1 MRWMFVLLC
10 LPGAAMGQDQFT
22 TVLGHSV
29 AVQKISSAIV
39 AEREENLLASVADVL
54 QKHSQDTGHEA
65 CAQICKSSNQY
76 GAVVT
81 TVGSHIMCPV
91 TNLCPEGFT
100 PTNVGIHSHP
110 GGHSYKINPVDKILL
125 NSPFYKVGATEKRG
139 KNNAFS
145 EEDFAAGPG
154 YMVNVQGEIF
164 YQEGPKKVRK
174 IR

>member
-1 MRWMFVLLC
+1 MRAFVFLLV
-10 LPGAAMGQDQFT
+10 LPLAANAQNTT
-22 TVLGHSV
+22 TVFGKSV
-29 AVQKISSAIV
+29 TVTTVSSSIV
-39 AEREENLLASVADVL
+39 SETEENLVASVAPIL
-54 QKHSQDTGHEA
+54 QLHSEQTGHEA

-145 EEDFAAGPG
+145 DEDFASGAG
-154 YMVNVQGEIF
+154 YMVNAQGEIF
-164 YQEGPKKVRK
+164 YQDGPKKVRK

>member
-1 MRWMFVLLC
+1 MRSPFALLFFPSIA
-10 LPGAAMGQDQFT
+10 LAQSV
-22 TVLGHSV
+22 TVLDHSV

-39 AEREENLLASVADVL
+39 AENEEELVRSVSGVL

-76 GAVVT
+76 AAMVT

-100 PTNVGIHSHP
+100 PTHVGIHSHP

-145 EEDFAAGPG
+145 DEDFASGAG
-154 YMVNVQGEIF
+154 YMVNAQGEIF
-164 YQEGPKKVRK
+164 YQDGPKKIRK